1 MTKGWMFDG
10 GEEFKNEKLDNFI
23 KEKGIELK
31 RSILYTLQQNE
42 HAKIFNRTL
51 IDKVETI

>member
-1 MTKGWMFDG
+1 MTKGWMFDE

-31 RSILYTLQQNE
+31 RSILYTPQQNE

>member
-1 MTKGWMFDG
+1 MFDG

-31 RSILYTLQQNE
+31 RSILYTPQQNE